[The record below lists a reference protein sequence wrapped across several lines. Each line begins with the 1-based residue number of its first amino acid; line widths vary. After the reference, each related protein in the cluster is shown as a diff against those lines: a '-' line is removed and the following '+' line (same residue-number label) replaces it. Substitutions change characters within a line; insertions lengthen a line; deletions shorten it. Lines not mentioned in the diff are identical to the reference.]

1 METRTRPKAR
11 RADQLARSRLTYRA
25 RDCVFELGRNTLIMG
40 VINVT
45 PDSFSDG
52 GLYSRADAA
61 IKQGTSLAGQGALIL
76 DVGGESTRPGSDPV
90 TAAEELQRVIPVIE
104 GLKARTTAAI
114 SIDTT
119 KSQVAARALEAGA
132 DIINDITALRGDPEM
147 AALAAET
154 GAGLVLMHMQGM
166 PRTMQDNP
174 TYGDVVAEVKEFLA
188 QSAEKA
194 LKAGVGRDR
203 IMLDPG
209 IGFGK
214 TPEHNLA
221 LIRRLPSLCGLGFP
235 VLLAASRKGFIGRM
249 TGKPP
254 LERLW
259 GTMGVHVLGAALG
272 AHAVRV
278 HDVEP
283 LHDALVMSDAIMA
296 MEE

>member
-1 METRTRPKAR
+1 
-11 RADQLARSRLTYRA
+11 
-25 RDCVFELGRNTLIMG
+25 MG

-132 DIINDITALRGDPEM
+132 DIINDITALRGDPGM

-188 QSAEKA
+188 NSAEKA
-194 LKAGVGRDR
+194 LKAGVEPDR

-221 LIRRLPSLCGLGFP
+221 LIRGLPSLCGLGFP

-254 LERLW
+254 QERLW

-272 AHAVRV
+272 AHAIRV

-283 LHDALVMSDAIMA
+283 LKDALVMGDAIMA
-296 MEE
+296 REG

>member
-1 METRTRPKAR
+1 MPRSRMTYKAR
-11 RADQLARSRLTYRA
+11 ERA
-25 RDCVFELGRNTLIMG
+25 FELGRETLVMG

-52 GLYSRADAA
+52 GLYSQADAA
-61 IKQGTSLAGQGALIL
+61 IKQGIRLIEQGALIL
-76 DVGGESTRPGSDPV
+76 DVGGESTRPGSLPV
-90 TAAEELQRVIPVIE
+90 PAEEELQRIIPVIE
-104 GLKARTTAAI
+104 GLREATNAAI
-114 SIDTT
+114 SVDTT
-119 KSQVAARALEAGA
+119 KSEVAEKALAAGA

-166 PRTMQDNP
+166 PRNMQENP
-174 TYGDVVAEVKEFLA
+174 TYDDVVAEVRDFLA
-188 QSAEKA
+188 LQAEKA
-194 LKAGVGRDR
+194 RQAGVARDR

-214 TPEHNLA
+214 TVEHNLD
-221 LIRRLPSLCGLGFP
+221 LIRNLSVLCELGYP
-235 VLLAASRKGFIGRM
+235 VLLAASRKGFIGRL
-249 TGKPP
+249 TGRPP

-259 GTMGVHVLGAALG
+259 GTMGVHVLGAAFG

-283 LHDALVMSDAIMA
+283 IRDALIMGDAIMA
-296 MEE
+296 QEG

>member
-1 METRTRPKAR
+1 MPR
-11 RADQLARSRLTYRA
+11 RFVTFRA
-25 RDCVFELGRNTLIMG
+25 RERSFELGRETLVMG

-52 GLYSRADAA
+52 GLYSQAGTA
-61 IKQGTSLAGQGALIL
+61 IKQGIRLAEQGALIL

-90 TAAEELQRVIPVIE
+90 SAAEELQRVIPVIE
-104 GLKARTTAAI
+104 GLREGTKAAI

-119 KSQVAARALEAGA
+119 KSGVAEKALAAGA

-147 AALAAET
+147 AALAAES

-166 PRTMQDNP
+166 PRTMQENP
-174 TYGDVVAEVKEFLA
+174 TYADVVAEVRDFLA
-188 QSAEKA
+188 MQAEKA
-194 LKAGVGRDR
+194 LAAGVKADR

-214 TPEHNLA
+214 TLEHNLD
-221 LIRRLPSLCGLGFP
+221 LIRNLPALCELGYP
-235 VLLAASRKGFIGRM
+235 VLLAASRKTFIGKL

-272 AHAVRV
+272 AHAIRV

-283 LHDALVMSDAIMA
+283 LKDALVMGDAIMA
-296 MEE
+296 REG